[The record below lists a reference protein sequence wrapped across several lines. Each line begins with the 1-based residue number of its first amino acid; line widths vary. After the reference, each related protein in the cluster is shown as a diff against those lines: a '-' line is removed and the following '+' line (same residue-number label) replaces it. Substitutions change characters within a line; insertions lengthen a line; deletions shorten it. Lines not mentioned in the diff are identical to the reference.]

1 MTSADDMADFFAPCE
16 RSNFRSRDEILDGI
30 RSDKYEL
37 IRHTSET
44 GVPAASMLETYRR
57 RSKHVGQ
64 FAERSSHANR
74 MVNDIDAYVRELENA
89 TDDIIQLWSVTVD
102 RTFSFSIFEGTVAGK
117 ILGCL
122 YTADR
127 RTVTSEEWDALWGH
141 EQ

>member
-1 MTSADDMADFFAPCE
+1 MTSADDMADFFALCE